1 MYCRW
6 KGENVSTA
14 EVEDRL
20 SLASSN
26 ADAVVFGVEVPGC
39 EGKAGMGVVVMEP
52 QQLQNKLPHILS
64 ALKEDLPPYALPL
77 FLRAASNI
85 DTTGTFKLKKM
96 DLQKEGFN
104 LPKLLKD
111 EESNEGHSLFF
122 LDSKKSAYV
131 PLTSARLKDIIDKNA
146 RL

>member
-1 MYCRW
+1 M
-6 KGENVSTA
+6 STA

-20 SLASSN
+20 SLASGN

-52 QQLQNKLPHILS
+52 EQLQSKLSHILE
-64 ALKEDLPPYALPL
+64 ALKKDLPTYAMPL
-77 FLRAASNI
+77 FLRAATAI
-85 DTTGTFKLKKM
+85 DTTGTFKLKKL

-104 LPKLLKD
+104 LPNLVKMA
-111 EESNEGHSLFF
+111 ESDEGHSLFF
-122 LDSKKSAYV
+122 LDSKKGAYV
-131 PLTSARLKDIIDKNA
+131 PLTSSILQDILDKNA